1 MPEKISIP
9 LMSGNISS
17 RDFSKLIEFLKSSP
31 IMTQAS
37 QVRAFEEEWSAWL
50 GKKYSVFVNS
60 GSSANLITLAAIKH
74 LYGLGEVIVPP
85 LTWVSDIASLLHLGF
100 TPVFCD
106 INQNNLALDTDG
118 VIKKITSKTKAVFL
132 THILG
137 FNGLDEKLL
146 KVLKEK
152 GIPLIEDTCES
163 YGATFQGKKLGNFGL
178 ASNFSFYYAHHMTT
192 VEGGMVSTDDEK
204 LYQTLR
210 LLRAHGLV
218 RESTDQNLREDYQ
231 KKYPDLNPDFIF
243 AYPAW
248 NVRST
253 ELNAFLGREQLKN
266 LDSNNEKRRKNC
278 EFFYKQLS
286 SEFYKTDFNFAGSCN
301 YAFVLVL
308 KDQNKPLLESIKK
321 SLKNA
326 DVEFRQGTSGGGNQL
341 RQPYLRDLFPEHY
354 KDFPNT
360 EHIHSYGFYI
370 GNYPEL
376 ETEKI
381 KKLCELLNKLALEER
396 ETR

>member
-17 RDFSKLIEFLKSSP
+17 RDFSKLIEFLKSAP
-31 IMTQAS
+31 VMTQSS
-37 QVRAFEEEWSAWL
+37 QVRAFEEEWSTWL

-60 GSSANLITLAAIKH
+60 GSSANLITMAALKH
-74 LYGLGEVIVPP
+74 LYGVGEVIVPP

-106 INQNNLALDTDG
+106 INPKNLALNTDQ
-118 VIKKITSKTKAVFL
+118 VLQKMNSKTKAVFL

-146 KVLKEK
+146 ETLKEK
-152 GIPLIEDTCES
+152 QIPLIEDACES
-163 YGATFQGKKLGNFGL
+163 YGGTFQNKKLGSFGL

-204 LYQTLR
+204 FYQTLR

-218 RESTDQNLREDYQ
+218 REATDQSLREEYQ
-231 KKYPDLNPDFIF
+231 KKFPDLNPDFIF

-253 ELNAFLGREQLKN
+253 EFNAFLGREQLKN
-266 LDSNNEKRRKNC
+266 LDANNEKRRKNC
-278 EFFYKQLS
+278 ELFYRLLS
-286 SEFYKTDFNFAGSCN
+286 SEHYQTDFDFEGSCN
-301 YAFVLVL
+301 YAFVLIL
-308 KDQNKPLLESIKK
+308 KNKNQALLESIKK
-321 SLKNA
+321 SLKESQ
-326 DVEFRQGTSGGGNQL
+326 VEYRQGTSGGGNQL
-341 RQPYLRDLFPEHY
+341 RQPYLRELFPEHY
-354 KDFPNT
+354 KDFPVT
-360 EHIHSYGFYI
+360 EHIHFFGFYI
-370 GNYPEL
+370 GNFPEL
-376 ETEKI
+376 EEGKI
-381 KKLCELLNKLALEER
+381 KKLCGLLNELALKAQGK
-396 ETR
+396 T